1 MKRFWKHGDRL
12 ERELRAQRP
21 EPRTDF
27 LHALESRIRSEGRW
41 LPSRRL
47 RLGLAGVLTAAMLT
61 AVGAFGG
68 LGYAATGV
76 QHAVHTATHVVAP
89 VHKAA
94 PVHKSA
100 PAQAAAPVQIAAPV
114 QQNQPLSS
122 AQAQYRVALCFFRHT
137 IYVDSR
143 AARILERLGAKLGPC
158 KGHRRTPPARTKV
171 VCIKKQVIRVTAK
184 DAKALVKARKATRG
198 FCKIKK

>member
-1 MKRFWKHGDRL
+1 MKSFWKRGDRL

-21 EPRTDF
+21 EPRAAF
-27 LHALESRIRSEGRW
+27 LQALETHIRSEGRW

-47 RLGLAGVLTAAMLT
+47 RLGLAGALTAAMLT

-89 VHKAA
+89 AHKAGPA
-94 PVHKSA
+94 HKAA
-100 PAQAAAPVQIAAPV
+100 PAQAAAPVQVAAPV
-114 QQNQPLSS
+114 KTTAPISS
-122 AQAQYRVALCFFRHT
+122 GQAQYFVAMCFLRHT

-143 AARILERLGAKLGPC
+143 VARLLERFGAKLGPC
-158 KGHRRTPPARTKV
+158 KGGRRTPPTVTKV
-171 VCIKKQVIRVTAK
+171 VCIKKQNVRLTAK
-184 DAKALVKARKATRG
+184 DADALIKAKKATRG
-198 FCKIKK
+198 FCKVG

>member
-1 MKRFWKHGDRL
+1 MKRFRKHGDRL

-21 EPRTDF
+21 EPRADF

-47 RLGLAGVLTAAMLT
+47 RLGLAGALTVAMLT

-89 VHKAA
+89 AHKAA
-94 PVHKSA
+94 PVHKAA
-100 PAQAAAPVQIAAPV
+100 PAQAAAPLQVAAPV
-114 QQNQPLSS
+114 KTVAPISS
-122 AQAQYRVALCFFRHT
+122 GQAQYFVAMCFLRHT

-143 AARILERLGAKLGPC
+143 IARLLERLGAKLGPC
-158 KGHRRTPPARTKV
+158 KGGRRTPPAATKV
-171 VCIKKQVIRVTAK
+171 ICIKGHNIRVTAPN
-184 DAKALVKARKATRG
+184 ASALVKARKAQRG
-198 FCKIKK
+198 FCK